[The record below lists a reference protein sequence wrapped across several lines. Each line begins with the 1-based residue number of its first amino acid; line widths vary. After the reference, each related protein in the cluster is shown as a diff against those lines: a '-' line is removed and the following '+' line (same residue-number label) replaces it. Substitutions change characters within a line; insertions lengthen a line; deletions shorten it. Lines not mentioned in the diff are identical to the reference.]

1 MFVGIGEGGG
11 GWGVECGMAVRGM
24 GDSRVEIIKI

>member
-1 MFVGIGEGGG
+1 MFVGIGG

-24 GDSRVEIIKI
+24 GDNRVERIKI